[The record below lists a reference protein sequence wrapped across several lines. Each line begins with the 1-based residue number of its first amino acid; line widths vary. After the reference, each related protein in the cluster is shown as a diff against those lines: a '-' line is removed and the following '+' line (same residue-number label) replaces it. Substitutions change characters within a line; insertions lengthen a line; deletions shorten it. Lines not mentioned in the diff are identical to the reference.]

1 MNPSIVTKLETL
13 NEALQTII
21 YTLILVCAF
30 ATARF
35 LWQIGEQ
42 TKVETE
48 IMQTQARSKK

>member
-1 MNPSIVTKLETL
+1 MSLKLKLETI

-42 TKVETE
+42 TKVETQ
-48 IMQTQARSKK
+48 IMQMEARSKK

>member
-1 MNPSIVTKLETL
+1 MTLKTKLETL

-42 TKVETE
+42 TRVETE
-48 IMQTQARSKK
+48 IMQISARSKK

>member
-1 MNPSIVTKLETL
+1 MTLKTKLETL
-13 NEALQTII
+13 NEGLQTII